1 LLFAVL
7 LDCNSCFFAALVSAA
22 LAAAVLVLAALAFGR
37 LRTRAHD
44 KKSKMDL
51 ENHG

>member
-7 LDCNSCFFAALVSAA
+7 LDCNSCFFAA